1 MYDFRKVHVK
11 QFIFICILIVVLII
25 TTNFIDSRVKQQ
37 YESSRLPI
45 PTLECN
51 SLNWFSQDIIRDN
64 FHAPEIWGVWTTD
77 GVQNVLFKSPKP
89 KYQIVFEYN
98 PFYKDPS
105 FNFLTATDTLV
116 SNRSANGIID
126 LTFEVSKIKNNF
138 SQLTFQTNNSIRPVD
153 VDSRNQDFRKLGVEL
168 RKFKFN
174 CIL

>member
-1 MYDFRKVHVK
+1 MYDYRRLHVK
-11 QFIFICILIVVLII
+11 QFISICTLII
-25 TTNFIDSRVKQQ
+25 VLLVTTSFINNRVAQQ
-37 YESSRLPI
+37 YQASRLPI

-77 GVQNVLFKSPKP
+77 GVQNIFFKSPKP
-89 KYQIVFEYN
+89 KYQVVFEYN

-105 FNFLTATDTLV
+105 FDFVASSDILV
-116 SNRSANGIID
+116 SNKSANGIID
-126 LTFEVSKIKNNF
+126 LTFEASEINYNF
-138 SQLTFQTNNSIRPVD
+138 SQLTFRTNNSIRPVD

-174 CIL
+174 CVL